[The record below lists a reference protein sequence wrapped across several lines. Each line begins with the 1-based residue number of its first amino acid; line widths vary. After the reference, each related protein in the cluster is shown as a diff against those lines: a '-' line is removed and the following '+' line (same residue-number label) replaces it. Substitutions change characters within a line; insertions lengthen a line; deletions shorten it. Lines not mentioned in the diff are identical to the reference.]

1 LALETTTNKLT
12 NYKRALRSPFILACK
27 SAYFIPIRLKL
38 NTITAAIGSQSMKKL
53 LLLLLVPLSVQ
64 AGDLVHQFQSPAFI
78 PGNGFSQH
86 VLSIYQL
93 EESKKKEI
101 KAEELAAI
109 AKAEADAK
117 NTNLAKFLV
126 NVEARIYAQ
135 LSKQL
140 ADQMFSE
147 GGGSNGSMDFQG
159 TNISWV
165 KTGTDVTLT
174 IIEANGGRTEI
185 VVPIASFAF

>member
-1 LALETTTNKLT
+1 
-12 NYKRALRSPFILACK
+12 
-27 SAYFIPIRLKL
+27 
-38 NTITAAIGSQSMKKL
+38 MKKVL
-53 LLLLLVPLSVQ
+53 LLLSIM
-64 AGDLVHQFQSPAFI
+64 AFSANAADLVHTFQSPAFI
-78 PGNGFSQH
+78 PGNGYSQH
-86 VLSIYQL
+86 VLTIHQL
-93 EESKKKEI
+93 EEGKKKEI

-109 AKAEADAK
+109 NKAEADKK

-147 GGGSNGSMDFQG
+147 GGGTNGSMDFQG

-174 IIEANGGRTEI
+174 IIESDGGRTEI
-185 VVPIASFAF
+185 TVPIASFAF

>member
-1 LALETTTNKLT
+1 
-12 NYKRALRSPFILACK
+12 
-27 SAYFIPIRLKL
+27 
-38 NTITAAIGSQSMKKL
+38 MKKAIAL
-53 LLLLLVPLSVQ
+53 LSIVVCS
-64 AGDLVHQFQSPAFI
+64 AHASDLVHQFQSPAFI

-86 VLSIYQL
+86 VLSIHQL

-101 KAEELAAI
+101 RSEELAAI
-109 AKAEADAK
+109 SKAEAAAK
-117 NTNLAKFLV
+117 STNLSKFLV

-140 ADQMFSE
+140 ADQLFAE
-147 GGGSNGSMDFQG
+147 GGGTNGSMDFQG

-185 VVPIASFAF
+185 VVPISSFAF

>member
-1 LALETTTNKLT
+1 
-12 NYKRALRSPFILACK
+12 
-27 SAYFIPIRLKL
+27 
-38 NTITAAIGSQSMKKL
+38 MKKVL
-53 LLLLLVPLSVQ
+53 LLLSIM
-64 AGDLVHQFQSPAFI
+64 AFSANAADLVHTFQSPAFI
-78 PGNGFSQH
+78 PGNGYSQH
-86 VLSIYQL
+86 VLTIHQL
-93 EESKKKEI
+93 EEGKKKEI

-109 AKAEADAK
+109 NKAEADKK

-147 GGGSNGSMDFQG
+147 GGGDSGSMDFQG
-159 TNISWV
+159 TSISWV

-185 VVPIASFAF
+185 TVPIASFAF

>member
-1 LALETTTNKLT
+1 
-12 NYKRALRSPFILACK
+12 
-27 SAYFIPIRLKL
+27 
-38 NTITAAIGSQSMKKL
+38 MKKL
-53 LLLLLVPLSVQ
+53 LLALIVIPSVCS
-64 AGDLVHQFQSPAFI
+64 AELIHNFQSPAFI

-93 EESKKKEI
+93 EEAKKKEI
-101 KAEELAAI
+101 RAEEAAAILKAETAA
-109 AKAEADAK
+109 KQ
-117 NTNLAKFLV
+117 TNLAKFLV

-140 ADQMFSE
+140 ADQMFTE
-147 GGGSNGSMDFQG
+147 GSGTSGTMDFQG

-174 IIEANGGRTEI
+174 IIESNGSRTEI

>member
-1 LALETTTNKLT
+1 M
-12 NYKRALRSPFILACK
+12 KRILILVGAILAT
-27 SAYFIPIRLKL
+27 PL
-38 NTITAAIGSQSMKKL
+38 AA
-53 LLLLLVPLSVQ
+53 
-64 AGDLVHQFQSPAFI
+64 AELVHNFQSPAFI

-93 EESKKKEI
+93 EENRKKEI
-101 KAEELAAI
+101 KSEEAAAI
-109 AKAEADAK
+109 AKAEAAAK
-117 NTNLAKFLV
+117 QTNLSKFLV

-140 ADQMFSE
+140 ADQMFAE
-147 GGGSNGSMDFQG
+147 GGGNNGSMNFQG

-174 IIEANGGRTEI
+174 IIESNGSRTEI
-185 VVPIASFAF
+185 TVPIASFAF

>member
-1 LALETTTNKLT
+1 M
-12 NYKRALRSPFILACK
+12 R
-27 SAYFIPIRLKL
+27 
-38 NTITAAIGSQSMKKL
+38 KL
-53 LLLLLVPLSVQ
+53 LLLLLVPLSTQ

-101 KAEELAAI
+101 KSEELAAI
-109 AKAEADAK
+109 AKAEAAAK
-117 NTNLAKFLV
+117 NTNLSKFLV

-147 GGGSNGSMDFQG
+147 NTGTSGTMDFQG

-165 KTGTDVTLT
+165 KTGTEVTLT
-174 IIEANGGRTEI
+174 IIEANGSRTEI
-185 VVPIASFAF
+185 TVPIASFAF

>member
-1 LALETTTNKLT
+1 ML
-12 NYKRALRSPFILACK
+12 KRVLVVLSLV
-27 SAYFIPIRLKL
+27 SASSI
-38 NTITAAIGSQSMKKL
+38 A
-53 LLLLLVPLSVQ
+53 Q
-64 AGDLVHQFQSPAFI
+64 AELVHNFQSPAFI
-78 PGNGFSQH
+78 PGSGFSQH

-93 EESKKKEI
+93 EENRKKDIRATEQ
-101 KAEELAAI
+101 AAI
-109 AKAEADAK
+109 AKAEADKK

-140 ADQMFSE
+140 ADSMFAE
-147 GGGSNGSMDFQG
+147 GSGNSGNMNFQG

-174 IIEANGGRTEI
+174 IIESNGSRTEI

>member
-1 LALETTTNKLT
+1 MKYLTLAL
-12 NYKRALRSPFILACK
+12 LAGIAINA
-27 SAYFIPIRLKL
+27 SA
-38 NTITAAIGSQSMKKL
+38 TE
-53 LLLLLVPLSVQ
+53 
-64 AGDLVHQFQSPAFI
+64 LVHQFQSPAFI

-101 KAEELAAI
+101 RAEELAAI
-109 AKAEADAK
+109 AKAETAAK
-117 NTNLAKFLV
+117 STNLAKFLV

-140 ADQMFSE
+140 ADQMFAE
-147 GGGSNGSMDFQG
+147 GGGTSGSMNFQG
-159 TNISWV
+159 SNISWV

-174 IIEANGGRTEI
+174 IIEANGGRTDI
-185 VVPIASFAF
+185 TVPIASFAF

>member
-1 LALETTTNKLT
+1 MF
-12 NYKRALRSPFILACK
+12 KRVLVVLSLV
-27 SAYFIPIRLKL
+27 SASSI
-38 NTITAAIGSQSMKKL
+38 A
-53 LLLLLVPLSVQ
+53 Q
-64 AGDLVHQFQSPAFI
+64 AELVHNFQSPAFI

-93 EESKKKEI
+93 EENKKKDI
-101 KAEELAAI
+101 KAQEQAAI
-109 AKAEADAK
+109 AKAESDKK

-140 ADQMFSE
+140 ADSMFAE
-147 GGGSNGSMDFQG
+147 GSGSSGNMNFQG

-174 IIEANGGRTEI
+174 IIEPNGSRTEI

>member
-1 LALETTTNKLT
+1 MRSSTLLT
-12 NYKRALRSPFILACK
+12 
-27 SAYFIPIRLKL
+27 
-38 NTITAAIGSQSMKKL
+38 GGVL
-53 LLLLLVPLSVQ
+53 LSLCLPAQ
-64 AGDLVHQFQSPAFI
+64 AELVHQFQSPAFI

-93 EESKKKEI
+93 EENKKKEI
-101 KAEELAAI
+101 KADEAAAI
-109 AKAEADAK
+109 AKAEAAAK
-117 NTNLAKFLV
+117 QTNLSKFLV

-140 ADQMFSE
+140 ADQMFAE
-147 GGGSNGSMDFQG
+147 GTGNSGTMNFQG

-174 IIEANGGRTEI
+174 IIEANGSRTEI

>member
-1 LALETTTNKLT
+1 MRKL
-12 NYKRALRSPFILACK
+12 F
-27 SAYFIPIRLKL
+27 
-38 NTITAAIGSQSMKKL
+38 L
-53 LLLLLVPLSVQ
+53 LLFVVSS
-64 AGDLVHQFQSPAFI
+64 AHAADLVHTFQSPAFI
-78 PGNGFSQH
+78 PGNGYSAH
-86 VLSIYQL
+86 VLSIHQL

-101 KAEELAAI
+101 KADEAAAL
-109 AKAEADAK
+109 AKAEAAAK
-117 NTNLAKFLV
+117 STNLSKFLV

-147 GGGSNGSMDFQG
+147 GGGDSGSMDFQG

-174 IIEANGGRTEI
+174 IIEATGGRTEI